1 MNTDVNDFVPATWRS
16 SAVSS
21 SAVSIRICRR
31 EALKHHPDKNNAD
44 PEAESRFK
52 RVLAAY
58 ECITKPED
66 EFEPSIYEDMDEE
79 ALYRVFSR
87 YGSRKAVERA
97 AKRSCDALFP
107 LIVALKSY

>member
-1 MNTDVNDFVPATWRS
+1 MSVY
-16 SAVSS
+16 
-21 SAVSIRICRR
+21 RR

-44 PEAESRFK
+44 PEAETRFK

-87 YGSRKAVERA
+87 YVEEQDVHGWGGCA
-97 AKRSCDALFP
+97 S
-107 LIVALKSY
+107 